1 MIQIKD
7 RAAPGGHILS
17 HGFLFPDWP
26 FFQDPSGGGA
36 AAPAGDL
43 AWHGSRRLGTLWAIL
58 RRQALGG
65 IRHMAMRNSGDC
77 LCGLLVYS
85 LHWSLDRGPVLT
97 VPLFTAVDVA
107 NSPEAVRALPEA
119 AERQASAL
127 HCAAVEIRLDRAQS
141 RLADRLRLL
150 GLSSGADV
158 FGKTIPRQGKAGSLG
173 SPCHSRG
180 RHGTGESWQI

>member
-1 MIQIKD
+1 MGFSFRTGPFSRTQ
-7 RAAPGGHILS
+7 AAEVLPLLQATWPGT
-17 HGFLFPDWP
+17 
-26 FFQDPSGGGA
+26 
-36 AAPAGDL
+36 DL
-43 AWHGSRRLGTLWAIL
+43 AGWERYG
-58 RRQALGG
+58 QFFGG
-65 IRHMAMRNSGDC
+65 KPAAESGLLAMRDSGDC
-77 LCGLLVYS
+77 LCGLLVYR

-107 NSPEAVRALPEA
+107 NSLEAVRALLEA

-158 FGKTIPRQGKAGSLG
+158 FGKTIPRQGE
-173 SPCHSRG
+173 SR
-180 RHGTGESWQI
+180 